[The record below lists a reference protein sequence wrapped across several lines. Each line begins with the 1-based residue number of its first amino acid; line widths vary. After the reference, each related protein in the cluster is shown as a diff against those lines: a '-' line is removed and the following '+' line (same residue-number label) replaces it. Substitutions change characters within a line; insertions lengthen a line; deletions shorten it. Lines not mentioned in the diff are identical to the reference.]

1 MAGKT
6 LYDKLWDM
14 HLVKQRDDGSALI
27 YIDRHILHEVTSPQA
42 FEGLRLAGR
51 KPWRIDANIATPDH
65 NVPTTRTE
73 RKGGIAAI
81 ADEVSRLQVQ
91 TLDENCDDFGITE
104 FKMNDVRQGIVHVV
118 GPEQGATLPG
128 MTVVCGD
135 SHTSTHGAFGAL
147 AHGIGT
153 SEVEHV
159 LATQC
164 LVAKKMKNMLVK
176 VEGRLPAG
184 VTAKDIVLAVIGRI
198 GTAGGNGH
206 AIEFAGSAIRDLSI
220 EGRMTICNMSIEAG
234 ARVGLVAVD
243 QKTIDYVKG
252 RPFAPSAEQWD
263 QAVACWQGLVSDADA
278 RFDTVVELDAAQI
291 KPQVSW
297 GTSPEMVLAVDQN
310 VPDPARESDPIKR
323 GSIERALKYM
333 GLRPKPGDHR
343 HPAGPGIHRFL
354 HQLADRGPARCRRSC
369 QGPQGRRDHQAG
381 AGGAGFRVGQGA
393 GREGRPGP
401 DLHRGRLRMARAG
414 LFHVPGD
421 EPGPAGERRTL
432 RLDLQPQLRGPS
444 GRRWPYPPGQP
455 GDGRRRGRQR
465 PLHRCPRIARL
476 RRTEMK
482 PYTQTTGLV
491 APLDR
496 ANVDT
501 DQIIPKQFLKSI
513 KRTGFGP
520 NLFDEWRYLDV
531 GQPGQDNS
539 KRPLNPDFVL
549 NQPRYQGA
557 SVLLAR
563 ENFGCGSSRE
573 HAPWAL
579 DEYGFRTV
587 IAPSYADIF
596 FNNSFKNGLL
606 PIILPEAEVDELFRQ
621 VEANEGYQLSI
632 DLAAQTVTRPDGKV
646 LGFEVDPFRKHCLLN
661 GLDDIGLTLQ
671 DADAIRA
678 FEDGYRQQQPWLFR

>member
-252 RPFAPSAEQWD
+252 RPDRARLEIHGPAAE
-263 QAVACWQGLVSDADA
+263 
-278 RFDTVVELDAAQI
+278 
-291 KPQVSW
+291 
-297 GTSPEMVLAVDQN
+297 
-310 VPDPARESDPIKR
+310 
-323 GSIERALKYM
+323 
-333 GLRPKPGDHR
+333 PGDHR

-354 HQLADRGPARCRRSC
+354 HQLADRGPACRRRSG

-381 AGGAGFRVGQGA
+381 VGGAGFRVGQGA